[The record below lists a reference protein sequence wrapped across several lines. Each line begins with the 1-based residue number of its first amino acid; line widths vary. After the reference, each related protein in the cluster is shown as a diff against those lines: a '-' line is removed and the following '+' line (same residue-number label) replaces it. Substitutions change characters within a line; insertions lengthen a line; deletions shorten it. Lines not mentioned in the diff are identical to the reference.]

1 MGNFSSDIQCYYGV
15 YNNYYKEKEDLCS
28 CNNPPCPTSSPNP
41 SPSSVGIQYI
51 FRPINLTDMF
61 PNNRNPRFNWT
72 GTIDKSTNTA
82 TGAAILKEKSLY
94 NDAVDPE
101 TLIKTIESKGES
113 IYDVSN
119 NSSEIDYEFVLTK
132 ENIRNIRSYNKH
144 VRDYN
149 GDGEK
154 NYLDY
159 NMSCYKNSRGQE
171 VCTSKFLDNING
183 NSGSEEN
190 SNFITYSVGGYGMT
204 ERKSIA
210 GCNNAINGT
219 ECDTISK

>member
-1 MGNFSSDIQCYYGV
+1 M
-15 YNNYYKEKEDLCS
+15 
-28 CNNPPCPTSSPNP
+28 
-41 SPSSVGIQYI
+41 
-51 FRPINLTDMF
+51 
-61 PNNRNPRFNWT
+61 
-72 GTIDKSTNTA
+72 
-82 TGAAILKEKSLY
+82 Y